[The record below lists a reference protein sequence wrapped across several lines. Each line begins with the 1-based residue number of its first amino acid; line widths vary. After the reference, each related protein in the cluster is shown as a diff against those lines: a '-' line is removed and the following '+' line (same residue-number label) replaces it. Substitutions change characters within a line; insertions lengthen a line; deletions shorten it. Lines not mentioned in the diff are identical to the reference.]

1 MDDGDLWG
9 EDDFDEALLIEASQ
23 QVEAETINKV
33 SAFSNFVLNFSMGE
47 KGISGNRRVYPN
59 YIINF
64 FIFIQA
70 RRSSFL
76 PTGNETVKIDES
88 ELAILIQ
95 DVGEDNRKESDV
107 NKSDDYAPKH
117 DRFLQTQTIFQGVRL

>member
-47 KGISGNRRVYPN
+47 KN
-59 YIINF
+59 
-64 FIFIQA
+64 
-70 RRSSFL
+70 
-76 PTGNETVKIDES
+76 
-88 ELAILIQ
+88 
-95 DVGEDNRKESDV
+95 
-107 NKSDDYAPKH
+107 
-117 DRFLQTQTIFQGVRL
+117 